1 MIVNNTDIEMNPEKI
16 TEFKEAFEIFDKDR
30 DGYITTKELGD
41 IMKNLGQ
48 TPSEAELQDMI
59 NEVDID
65 GNGTIDFKEFLGLMA
80 RKMRDSDTEEELIE
94 AFKVFDRDGNGLIG
108 ADELLHVMTSLGESV
123 TLEEVEEMIKEADLD
138 GDGYINY
145 EEFVRMI
152 LNRN

>member
-1 MIVNNTDIEMNPEKI
+1 MNDSNEQI
-16 TEFKEAFEIFDKDR
+16 ISEEQINEFKEAFNIFDKDK

-80 RKMRDSDTEEELIE
+80 RKMRDADTEEELIE
-94 AFKVFDRDGNGLIG
+94 AFKVFDRDGNGLISG
-108 ADELLHVMTSLGESV
+108 NELQHVMTSLGENISQD
-123 TLEEVEEMIKEADLD
+123 EVEEMIKEADLD

-152 LNRN
+152 LNKN